1 MTTIFEAG
9 CHRVPLDWIICDMT
23 LINGDGERVFTCDD
37 GGQLRYSI
45 GGKGDS
51 LVLLHGFGLDSSMW
65 DPQWPTFAKHYRSIR
80 YDLRGYGASSVPTGA
95 YSHVDD
101 FIALTDFLK
110 AQPAHLVGLSL
121 GGRLALRI
129 AAQAPETVRS
139 LTLVDTALDGHLWS
153 EDWSERWQAML
164 AAGNTDVKQAKSLW
178 LQHALFKPA
187 RTKPEVAVAL
197 DAMVQRYSG
206 WHFHSDDPGV
216 GPATPVAEVLSTIR
230 VPTLVIV
237 GALDLPDFQVIAR
250 RLADELPRASLRI
263 IPNVGHMPN
272 LEDSHQFNQLV
283 LAHLASCAA

>member
-1 MTTIFEAG
+1 
-9 CHRVPLDWIICDMT
+9 MT
-23 LINGDGERVFTCDD
+23 LIHDDGEGVFNCDD
-37 GGQLRYSI
+37 GGKLRYSI

-51 LVLLHGFGLDSSMW
+51 LVFLHGFGLDSSMW
-65 DPQWPTFAKHYRSIR
+65 DPQWPTFTEQYRSIR
-80 YDLRGYGASSVPTGA
+80 YDLRGYGASSVPTGS

-101 FIALTDFLK
+101 FIALTDFLRS
-110 AQPAHLVGLSL
+110 QPAHLVGLSL

-129 AAQAPETVRS
+129 AAQAPQTVRS

-153 EDWSERWQAML
+153 EEWSERWQAMMT
-164 AAGNTDVKQAKSLW
+164 AAKTDVNHARSLW
-178 LQHALFKPA
+178 LQHDLFRPARMKPA
-187 RTKPEVAVAL
+187 VADAL
-197 DAMVQRYSG
+197 DTMVRRYSG

-237 GALDLPDFQVIAR
+237 GALDLPDFQAIAR
-250 RLADELPRASLRI
+250 RLADELPRASLSI
-263 IPNVGHMPN
+263 IPSVGHMPN